1 MWRSLVWKEWHEQR
15 WRLWFGAA
23 LLGMFTLIG
32 LRTRIMPDEQIV
44 ILTIMIGGMGLP
56 LMVAMG
62 LVAPERAEGTIVRLM
77 ALPVPPWKVVAAKGL
92 IGGLVCVAPI
102 LVSAAIA
109 LLIAGDRELAWGEL
123 LGLYAMAMGTT
134 LVMFSWLTAVAIRQP
149 SEARAALVGI
159 AVVVGW
165 SLLVGIAEM
174 LRTEVMNVSDLE
186 HWIGASSPFG
196 FIIIKEDHVPRLAV
210 LGLQLLSMALLW
222 TWSARRI
229 GKSGKVVA

>member
-1 MWRSLVWKEWHEQR
+1 MFRSLVWKEWHEQR
-15 WRLWFGAA
+15 WRLWFGVF
-23 LLGMFTLIG
+23 LVGMFTLIG

-92 IGGLVCVAPI
+92 VGGLVCVAPI
-102 LVSAAIA
+102 FVSAVIA
-109 LLIAGDRELAWGEL
+109 LLMAGDRELSWGEL
-123 LGLYAMAMGTT
+123 LGLYAMALGVT

-159 AVVVGW
+159 AAVVAW
-165 SLLVGIAEM
+165 SLLIAIAEM
-174 LRTEVMNVSDLE
+174 LRTEVMNISDLE
-186 HWIGASSPFG
+186 QWVGACSPFG
-196 FIIIKEDHVPRLAV
+196 FIIIKEDDVPRLAV
-210 LGLQLLSMALLW
+210 LGLQLLSIALLW